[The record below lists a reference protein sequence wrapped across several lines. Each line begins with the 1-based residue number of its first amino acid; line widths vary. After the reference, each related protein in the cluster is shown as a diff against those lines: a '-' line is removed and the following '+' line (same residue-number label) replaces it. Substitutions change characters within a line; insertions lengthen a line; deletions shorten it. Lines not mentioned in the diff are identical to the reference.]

1 MSGYLTEI
9 SVKLAQILLPI
20 TMVVGVIGNSL
31 NILTLSRPNLRNN
44 ACSRYFLALSSNNL
58 IYSICIIYYL
68 LSNGYSMDGRTV
80 SVVSCK
86 ILLYIGTISPF
97 LSPYFIVLASIDRY
111 FVSSSN
117 ARIRRF
123 SNVIVAK
130 WSISIFVICSL
141 IFYINTLVLGDV
153 YSGPRCTIRGSTLY
167 SKIFLLASVILSA
180 GVPPCLMAIFG
191 SLTIY
196 NISGRRLLPQGEMRH
211 RRTEGQL
218 IRMLLV
224 QVGTY
229 MVLNVPLCIIYL
241 ILALPTGYVPTVEM
255 YFAYSV
261 TLFPFHFSFATTF
274 FLYILSARI
283 YREELTELIS
293 QICGIR
299 RGQRQINPVS
309 ATNQVRA
316 ITHSNQRMASARP

>member
-1 MSGYLTEI
+1 MSAYLSEI

-20 TMVVGVIGNSL
+20 TMTLGIIGNSL

-44 ACSRYFLALSSNNL
+44 ACSRYFLALSCNNL

-68 LSNGYSMDGRTV
+68 LSNGYSIDGRIV
-80 SVVSCK
+80 SVASCK
-86 ILLYIGTISPF
+86 ILLYIGTVSPF
-97 LSPYFIVLASIDRY
+97 LSPYFIVLASIDRC
-111 FVSSSN
+111 FVSSSS
-117 ARIRRF
+117 ARIRQF

-130 WSISIFVICSL
+130 WSMLIFVICSL
-141 IFYINTLVLGDV
+141 IFFINTLVLGDI
-153 YSGPRCTIRGSTLY
+153 YDGPRCTIRGTTLY
-167 SKIFLLASVILSA
+167 NRIYLLAQVILSA
-180 GVPPCLMAIFG
+180 GIPPCLMTIFG

-196 NISGRRLLPQGEMRH
+196 NISRRRLLPQGEMRH

-241 ILALPTGYVPTVEM
+241 ILALPTGYVPTIEV

-274 FLYILSARI
+274 FLYILSAQI
-283 YREELTELIS
+283 YREELIGLIS
-293 QICGIR
+293 KICKIRVGQPQIH
-299 RGQRQINPVS
+299 PTS
-309 ATNQVRA
+309 ATD
-316 ITHSNQRMASARP
+316 